1 MTATAPVTAP
11 PREEVSAPPTHKR
24 YDAETLFNRVGL
36 GVLIALAL
44 LWLIPLLWAFSTS
57 VRSNGEINTDPTSWF
72 TSHPTLAAYRSI
84 FDEGNMPYWYANSFF
99 TATLTTLF
107 TLVVASLAAFALS
120 KTRFRYRRAAFVA
133 LLAGIMIPGQVLM
146 IPQFLSLQQV
156 GLLNTYWAVI
166 LPQIPNVVA
175 VFVFKQ
181 FFDGIPDELV
191 EAARADGAGWFRV
204 YWQIV
209 MPVSKPVISA
219 VTIFVFVGAWNN
231 FMWPLLVMTDPQMMP
246 LPVGLAST
254 QNTYGV
260 EYAQVMTSAVLGA
273 IPLLAV
279 FLLFQRRIVEGIA
292 GTGLK

>member
-1 MTATAPVTAP
+1 MTATAAVTAP
-11 PREEVSAPPTHKR
+11 PREEAAAPPAHSG
-24 YDAETLFNRVGL
+24 YDAEKLFNRVGL
-36 GVLIALAL
+36 GTLIALAL
-44 LWLIPLLWAFSTS
+44 LWLVPLLWAFATS

-72 TSHPTLAAYRSI
+72 TSHPTLAAYRRL
-84 FDEGNMPYWYANSFF
+84 FDEGNMPYWYLNSFF

-107 TLVVASLAAFALS
+107 TLLVASLAAFALS
-120 KTRFRYRRAAFVA
+120 KTRFRHRRAAFVV
-133 LLAGIMIPGQVLM
+133 LLAGIMVPGQVLM

-254 QNTYGV
+254 QDTYGV
-260 EYAQVMTSAVLGA
+260 QYAQVMTSAVLGA